1 MYSIFNK
8 SNIALQIIINII
20 STCMRGT
27 PVMLNSSGV
36 KKIGLDRGEKN
47 EPPNDRPYIGG
58 E

>member
-1 MYSIFNK
+1 
-8 SNIALQIIINII
+8 
-20 STCMRGT
+20 MRGT